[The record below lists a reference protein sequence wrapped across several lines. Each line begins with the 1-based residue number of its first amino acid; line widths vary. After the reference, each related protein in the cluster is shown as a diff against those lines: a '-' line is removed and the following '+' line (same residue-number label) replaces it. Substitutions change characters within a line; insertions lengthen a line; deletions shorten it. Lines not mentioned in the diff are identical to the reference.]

1 MKTIKQPY
9 FSILSSLI
17 LWLDSTL
24 LSSKISPLAAFF
36 GWQVGGGGAA
46 AHWTLYRMYTI
57 APISQYGD
65 NVPWRPLHHHCN
77 EWEVLNTSPA
87 SPNYIQYPSSIL
99 GAYKA
104 YLSIFLNVPPVQ
116 NWKWLWHEKK
126 RLEQCGWWWWCD
138 LANEIKQFVSISA
151 LNWNSRCMVAVGTAF
166 VVLYAD
172 NPILHNYSM
181 HNMLCIFLKGTVS
194 SWDIYP
200 PILFLSL

>member
-36 GWQVGGGGAA
+36 GWQEGGGAA

-166 VVLYAD
+166 VVLYAG